1 MYAWIWRH
9 LPGRWPVRFVVA
21 TLLVVAVVAVLFT
34 EVFPWAENSL
44 PFLKVTVD
52 QGGAAR

>member
-9 LPGRWPVRFVVA
+9 LPGRWPVRLVVA
-21 TLLVVAVVAVLFT
+21 SLLVVAVVAVLFT

-52 QGGAAR
+52 QGGAR